1 MTTREEGRG
10 GREEKKKKRKGRP
23 RSGAENMANEAEGE
37 RSGGRVARVLPG
49 GANRRIIIL

>member
-1 MTTREEGRG
+1 MKEE
-10 GREEKKKKRKGRP
+10 KKKRKGRP